1 MSQAALEKALRRLR
15 DIVVRE
21 LSLVD
26 RPANQEPFLVM
37 KRSEPVGETTESA
50 ESTETESAPE
60 GSSPEQ
66 TSTAQA
72 PNPTLTVAVQALES
86 LTQAVESLDSDEGL
100 GEMESELRETL
111 GALMSH
117 LGVAA
122 PAVPTAPA
130 ETPASD
136 EGKSKIVA
144 ELRRAIDEL
153 KAATENAPAPEPAK
167 AEPDGVE
174 RDKRVDQVRDALAS
188 LESTVREFGETV
200 NKQGERIA
208 RVEKQFGLP
217 NSQAPDGNPK
227 PPPSGGSWPFDLNAP
242 RDRDNVEK
250 SVSFHDL

>member
-1 MSQAALEKALRRLR
+1 MNTSALEKALRRLK
-15 DIVVRE
+15 DIVVNE

-26 RPANQEPFLVM
+26 RPANQEPFLLM
-37 KRSEPVGETTESA
+37 KRSEPVGETTEFA
-50 ESTETESAPE
+50 EPTETASDPG
-60 GSSPEQ
+60 GSSPE
-66 TSTAQA
+66 STTQA
-72 PNPTLTVAVQALES
+72 SNPTLAVAVHALES

-200 NKQGERIA
+200 NKQGERLA
-208 RVEKQFGLP
+208 HVEKQFGLP
-217 NSQAPDGNPK
+217 NSQAPGGNPK
-227 PPPSGGSWPFDLNAP
+227 PPPAAAGWPFDLNAP

-250 SVSFHDL
+250 SVSFHDI

>member
-1 MSQAALEKALRRLR
+1 MNTSALEKALRRLK

-26 RPANQEPFLVM
+26 RPANQEPFLLM

-50 ESTETESAPE
+50 ESTETENAPEE
-60 GSSPEQ
+60 GSSPEP
-66 TSTAQA
+66 TTQA
-72 PNPTLTVAVQALES
+72 SNPTLAVAVQALES
-86 LTQAVESLDSDEGL
+86 LTQAVESLDGDEGL

-117 LGVAA
+117 LGVQA
-122 PAVPTAPA
+122 PAVP
-130 ETPASD
+130 ETPTETSAND
-136 EGKSKIVA
+136 EAKTKIVT

-153 KAATENAPAPEPAK
+153 KTVSANAPAHAPAK
-167 AEPDGVE
+167 EQPEGD
-174 RDKRVDQVRDALAS
+174 DRVDQVRDALAS

-208 RVEKQFGLP
+208 HVEKQFGLP

-227 PPPSGGSWPFDLNAP
+227 PPPAAAGWPFDLSAP
-242 RDRDNVEK
+242 RDRDKVEK
-250 SVSFHDL
+250 SVSFHDI

>member
-1 MSQAALEKALRRLR
+1 MSRSALEKALRRLK

-26 RPANQEPFLVM
+26 RPANQEPFLLM

-60 GSSPEQ
+60 GSSPEP
-66 TSTAQA
+66 TTQA
-72 PNPTLTVAVQALES
+72 SNPTLAVAVQALES

-100 GEMESELRETL
+100 GEMEPELRETL

-117 LGVAA
+117 LGVEAPAA
-122 PAVPTAPA
+122 PAAPA
-130 ETPASD
+130 ETPAND
-136 EGKSKIVA
+136 EAKTKIVT

-153 KAATENAPAPEPAK
+153 KAVSEKTPAPEPAK
-167 AEPDGVE
+167 AEPEGD
-174 RDKRVDQVRDALAS
+174 DRVDQVREALAS
-188 LESTVREFGETV
+188 LESTVREFGQTV

-208 RVEKQFGLP
+208 HVEKQFGLP

-227 PPPSGGSWPFDLNAP
+227 PPPAAAGWPFDLNAP

-250 SVSFHDL
+250 GVSFHDI